1 MRLSGSEEKARAI
14 LESLGSAWL
23 LPDGDQSAR
32 LISRAEDMPLL
43 ERIGT
48 TDPYWMEAPA
58 ELLENFGMEWLKE
71 QGGIV
76 YPVRDAAG
84 KQITYLRDKTR
95 PGRAPWVKPDRR
107 ADAMPWTPP
116 PGAVFYE

>member
-1 MRLSGSEEKARAI
+1 
-14 LESLGSAWL
+14 
-23 LPDGDQSAR
+23 
-32 LISRAEDMPLL
+32 MPLL

-48 TDPYWMEAPA
+48 TDPYWMEAPP
-58 ELLENFGMEWLKE
+58 EVLENPGMEWLKE

-84 KQITYLRDKTR
+84 KQIAYLRDKTR
-95 PGRAPWVKPDRR
+95 PGRTRWVKPDRR